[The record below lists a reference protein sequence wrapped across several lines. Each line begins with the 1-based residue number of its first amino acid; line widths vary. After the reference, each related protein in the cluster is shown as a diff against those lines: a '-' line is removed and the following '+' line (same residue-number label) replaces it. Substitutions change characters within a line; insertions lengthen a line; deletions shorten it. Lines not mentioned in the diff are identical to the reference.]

1 LVSFGNITNP
11 FGGPTVALP
20 ETALLPEIIPL
31 LETAL
36 SQETV
41 VSQEITTMCWK
52 QSRFPYSAPA
62 VNQFGSGVGI

>member
-1 LVSFGNITNP
+1 
-11 FGGPTVALP
+11 VALP

-36 SQETV
+36 SQEPV

-62 VNQFGSGVGI
+62 GNQFGSGVGI